1 MEIEAKFA
9 IPDAEVFHALQ
20 APTRL
25 GPFSLTNAHVAQVH
39 DTYLDTPDRT
49 LYRAGYGFRQR
60 EQEGGWLMTLKQIGG
75 VEGALRRREELELA
89 LPEVVPP
96 AAWPPSP
103 VRSRVLELL
112 GDKVAQPI
120 FTLDQTRV
128 VRTAAVEG
136 REIVELSLDEV
147 HLTAHDRAEVFFV
160 LEAELL
166 PAGTEAEL
174 HTLID
179 LVQREWALEPEQGSK
194 LARAAAFFGL
204 DMSDLPPVTRG
215 YNVFY
220 QEA

>member
-9 IPDAEVFHALQ
+9 IPDAAVFHALQ

-25 GPFSLTNAHVAQVH
+25 GPFSLTNAHIRHVH
-39 DTYLDTPDRT
+39 DTYLDTPDRM
-49 LYRAGYGFRQR
+49 LYQSGYGFRQR
-60 EQEGGWLMTLKQIGG
+60 EQEGGWLMTLKQLGG

-89 LPEVVPP
+89 LPEACPP

-103 VRSRVLELL
+103 LRSRVLELL
-112 GDKVAQPI
+112 GDEVAQPI

-128 VRTAAVEG
+128 VRTAAAEG
-136 REIVELSLDEV
+136 REIAEMSLDEV

-174 HTLID
+174 HAIMAL
-179 LVQREWALEPEQGSK
+179 LQSEWDLEPERESK

-204 DMSDLPPVTRG
+204 DMSDLPPCHQG
-215 YNVFY
+215 I
-220 QEA
+220 

>member
-9 IPDAEVFHALQ
+9 IPDAAVFHALQ

-25 GPFSLTNAHVAQVH
+25 GLFSLTNAHIRHVH
-39 DTYLDTPDRT
+39 DTYLDTPDRR

-60 EQEGGWLMTLKQIGG
+60 EQEGGWLMTLKQLGG

-89 LPEVVPP
+89 LPEACPP

-103 VRSRVLELL
+103 LRSRVLELL
-112 GDKVAQPI
+112 GDQGVQPI
-120 FTLDQTRV
+120 FALDQTRI
-128 VRTAAVEG
+128 VRNVTAQE
-136 REIVELSLDEV
+136 RDIVELSLDEV
-147 HLTAHDRAEVFFV
+147 HLTAPDRAELFFT

-174 HTLID
+174 HALMA
-179 LVQREWALEPEQGSK
+179 LLQSEWALEPERESK

-204 DMSDLPPVTRG
+204 DMSDPTP
-215 YNVFY
+215 
-220 QEA
+220 

>member
-9 IPDAEVFHALQ
+9 IPDAAVFHALQ

-25 GPFSLTNAHVAQVH
+25 GPFSLTNAHIRHVH
-39 DTYLDTPDRT
+39 DTYLDTPDRM
-49 LYRAGYGFRQR
+49 LYQSGYGFRQR

-89 LPEVVPP
+89 LPEACPP

-103 VRSRVLELL
+103 LRSRVLELI
-112 GDKVAQPI
+112 GDRAVRPLFA
-120 FTLDQTRV
+120 LDQTRI
-128 VRTAAVEG
+128 VRNVTAQE
-136 REIVELSLDEV
+136 RDIVELSLDEV
-147 HLTAHDRAEVFFV
+147 HLTAPQRVEIFFT

-179 LVQREWALEPEQGSK
+179 LVQREWGLEPERESK

-204 DMSDLPPVTRG
+204 DMSDLPPCHQG
-215 YNVFY
+215 I
-220 QEA
+220 